1 MTTMRFIANLRRQTL
16 DAFASHMITAGGY
29 LLSAHR
35 ITNPN
40 LQMAAE
46 VRRRGLP
53 LFADNGTKQLIDAV
67 ISQFSEEARQVTL
80 RVKALRRQL
89 GQLPRGNEVPK
100 DLRILADTL
109 AERVLTNCCE
119 RSNSID
125 TDLLLQRQLLM
136 HPTHLIAQ
144 EDFATTCLVALDLER
159 EITGWRPERIAA
171 RNRQSLRLWEKIAEH
186 PLSQGLTVYAV
197 LSAMDYNTGRDAGR
211 LAAQSGVHSA
221 AIGLASICGDLNAT
235 DFFVLNR
242 ASFKLDRPVPRRY
255 VRLAQV
261 LKGITD
267 GYQDHNIPLQRF
279 HCLGLGAPSL
289 LPIAAAAL
297 PANTQITAD
306 ATSPIHAAAKDRV
319 LYDPENFGDRATT
332 REIVERI
339 VKGGNWP
346 FLSPFTQSFKQRFG
360 HDPEGARDW
369 WKAQGQPPISR
380 ETLQQPS
387 NLSTAL
393 PLFCE
398 ADPQI
403 RSIAR
408 DTWIAHNHWVLG
420 ELTES
425 RSGPQRHELA
435 YRIIDH
441 WLEGPSTTTSRGLK
455 AAKKILLM

>member
-1 MTTMRFIANLRRQTL
+1 MTSMRFIANLRRQTL
-16 DAFASHMITAGGY
+16 EAFADHRVNAAGY

-35 ITNPN
+35 ITTPN
-40 LQMAAE
+40 LQMATE
-46 VRRRGLP
+46 VRRRELP

-67 ISQFSEEARQVTL
+67 ISQFSQEARQVTQ

-89 GQLPRGNEVPK
+89 GQLPRGRQVPK
-100 DLRILADTL
+100 DLRNLADTL
-109 AERVLTNCCE
+109 AERVLAICSGH
-119 RSNSID
+119 SNTID
-125 TDLLLQRQLLM
+125 TETLLQRQLLM

-171 RNRQSLRLWEKIAEH
+171 RNRQSLRLWEKVAEH
-186 PLSQGLTVYAV
+186 PLCQELNVYAV
-197 LSAMDYNTGRDAGR
+197 LSAMDYNTARDAGR
-211 LAAQSGVHSA
+211 LAAEAGADSA
-221 AIGLASICGDLNAT
+221 AIGLAGICGDLNAT
-235 DFFVLNR
+235 DFYVLGR
-242 ASFKLDRPVPRRY
+242 ASFKLARPVPRRY
-255 VRLAQV
+255 MRLAQV
-261 LKGITD
+261 LKGIAD
-267 GYQDHNIPLQRF
+267 GYRDGNRPLARF

-297 PANTQITAD
+297 PADTQITAD

-319 LYDPENFGDRATT
+319 LYDPENFGDRAST

-360 HDPEGARDW
+360 HDPEAARDW
-369 WKAQGQPPISR
+369 WKANGQPSISR
-380 ETLQQPS
+380 EILQKPS
-387 NLSTAL
+387 NLTAAL

-398 ADPQI
+398 ADPLI
-403 RSIAR
+403 RPIAR

-420 ELTES
+420 ELTEG
-425 RSGPQRHELA
+425 RSGPQRRELA
-435 YRIIDH
+435 HSIINH

-455 AAKKILLM
+455 AAKRILLM